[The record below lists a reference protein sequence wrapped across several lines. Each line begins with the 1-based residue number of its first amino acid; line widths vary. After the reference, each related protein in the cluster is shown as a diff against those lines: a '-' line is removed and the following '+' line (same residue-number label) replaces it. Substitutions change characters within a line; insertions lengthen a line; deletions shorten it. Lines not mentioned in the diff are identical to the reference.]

1 MNGGLKVTQL
11 GLLFILV
18 VAAVAYLVVSLT
30 NLFSGTSPVWAV
42 STAPRRNRPST
53 VVFVVGG

>member
-18 VAAVAYLVVSLT
+18 VAAVAYLQVLP
-30 NLFSGTSPVWAV
+30 LFGRLALLR
-42 STAPRRNRPST
+42 AEIAHLR
-53 VVFVVGG
+53 